1 MIIPPRGAV
10 TALLVV
16 FCGLGIPMYWT
27 VVVFVVAVMS
37 VWALALKVANAI
49 RRMKQNQTLC
59 PFTRE
64 TGVCMGALKPG
75 EVTCAHT
82 APGAVV
88 RVEDLIFVPSRPEA
102 SASGSISTNNN

>member
-49 RRMKQNQTLC
+49 RRMKQNQTL
-59 PFTRE
+59 
-64 TGVCMGALKPG
+64 G
-75 EVTCAHT
+75 EAICAHT

-88 RVEDLIFVPSRPEA
+88 RVEDLIFVPFP
-102 SASGSISTNNN
+102 SGGFSLGINFN